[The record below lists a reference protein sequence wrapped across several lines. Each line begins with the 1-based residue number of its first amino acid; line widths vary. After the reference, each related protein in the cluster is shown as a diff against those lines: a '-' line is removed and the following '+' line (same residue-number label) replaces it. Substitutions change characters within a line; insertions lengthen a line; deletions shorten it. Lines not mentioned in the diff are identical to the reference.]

1 LYQFSRLGSEVE
13 AVAEEEIAIATDQ
26 GFQLWHALGTL
37 HKGAGLLLSGRRDA
51 ALPLL
56 LDGLKEFRGTGAE
69 LRVPYYLSM
78 LGEAYAQAGRFEE
91 ALAAL
96 TEALAVVDKN
106 DDRFY
111 EAELHRLKGE
121 LLLVATAN
129 QGVDAEVSFRR
140 AIDIAR
146 QQHSKSWELRATVS
160 LARLW
165 QRQGR
170 REEAQAALAA
180 VYSSYTEGF
189 TTPDL
194 IDARTLLRNLAEP
207 TGTTTS

>member
-1 LYQFSRLGSEVE
+1 M
-13 AVAEEEIAIATDQ
+13 
-26 GFQLWHALGTL
+26 
-37 HKGAGLLLSGRRDA
+37 
-51 ALPLL
+51 
-56 LDGLKEFRGTGAE
+56 KEFRGTGAE
-69 LRVPYYLSM
+69 LRVPYYLGM
-78 LGEAYAQAGRFEE
+78 LGEAYTQAGRFEE
-91 ALAAL
+91 AFAAL
-96 TEALAVVDKN
+96 NEALAVVDKN
-106 DDRFY
+106 DDRFH

-121 LLLVATAN
+121 LLLAATAD
-129 QGVDAEVSFRR
+129 QGVEAEVSFRR

-146 QQHSKSWELRATVS
+146 RQQSKSWELRATMS

-180 VYSSYTEGF
+180 VYGSYTEGF

-194 IDARTLLRNLAEP
+194 VDARALLESLAEP

>member
-1 LYQFSRLGSEVE
+1 
-13 AVAEEEIAIATDQ
+13 
-26 GFQLWHALGTL
+26 
-37 HKGAGLLLSGRRDA
+37 
-51 ALPLL
+51 
-56 LDGLKEFRGTGAE
+56 
-69 LRVPYYLSM
+69 M
-78 LGEAYAQAGRFEE
+78 LEEAYTQAGRFED
-91 ALAAL
+91 AFATLN
-96 TEALAVVDKN
+96 EALAVVDKN
-106 DDRFY
+106 DDRFH

-129 QGVDAEVSFRR
+129 QGVEAEVSFRR

-146 QQHSKSWELRATVS
+146 RQHSKSWELRATVS

-194 IDARTLLRNLAEP
+194 IDARTLLGSLAEP